1 MSSIRTTVAAGVI
14 AAMTLAA
21 GTALAAGGSS
31 GPNVKYAKQGQI
43 GEIITNPYKI
53 APLTAIIR
61 SGGYKLENVK
71 VHIVPKTGGS
81 DIAYSVDKSEVLT
94 HGGIPVF
101 GLYPDYVNTVEVS
114 YTRIALTGE
123 KKNISESYK
132 IYAPPVYTEVNGT
145 VSMKSTMFDTTV
157 VT

>member
-53 APLTAIIR
+53 APLTAINR

-81 DIAYSVDKSEVLT
+81 DMPTPSTRAKCSRTAAFPSSVFT
-94 HGGIPVF
+94 P
-101 GLYPDYVNTVEVS
+101 
-114 YTRIALTGE
+114 
-123 KKNISESYK
+123 
-132 IYAPPVYTEVNGT
+132 
-145 VSMKSTMFDTTV
+145 TT
-157 VT
+157 

>member
-81 DIAYSVDKSEVLT
+81 DIAYYIVRE
-94 HGGIPVF
+94 I
-101 GLYPDYVNTVEVS
+101 
-114 YTRIALTGE
+114 R
-123 KKNISESYK
+123 
-132 IYAPPVYTEVNGT
+132 
-145 VSMKSTMFDTTV
+145 
-157 VT
+157 

>member
-14 AAMTLAA
+14 AAMT
-21 GTALAAGGSS
+21 LAAGGSS

-101 GLYPDYVNTVEVS
+101 GLYPDYEHFGKLQNLRAARLHRSKRHRVDEVHD
-114 YTRIALTGE
+114 
-123 KKNISESYK
+123 
-132 IYAPPVYTEVNGT
+132 V
-145 VSMKSTMFDTTV
+145 
-157 VT
+157 